1 MTAPHA
7 TGRGLPVC
15 RSCGAPLTRTFA
27 DLGSTP
33 LANSYVEAD
42 ALGRPDPVYP
52 LHARVCDH
60 CFLVQVE
67 DAVPPEAIFSH
78 YAYFSSY
85 AASWVE
91 HARRYAVMAAERF
104 GLSPSSLVVE
114 IASNDGYL
122 LRNFVAA
129 GVPVLGIDPATGPAA
144 AANAA
149 GAPTLEAFFDSALAR
164 SIAAERGRADVIV
177 ANNVLAHVA
186 GLNDLVAGI
195 GILLAEDGVASIEM
209 PYVRDLIDHV
219 EFDTIYHQHLCY
231 FSLTALDRLMARH
244 GLSVNDVLRLPI
256 HGGSLRI
263 HVGHRRAPSAAVTAL
278 LAEERAA
285 GLDRIGYY
293 ADFAQRV
300 ETLRNAL
307 ADRLRTLRAGGAR
320 IAAYGAA
327 AKGTTLINVAGIGG
341 ELIDYVVDRNHHKH
355 GRLMPGKHLP
365 IRPVTALMEDRPDY
379 VLLLTWNF
387 ADEILEQQRGYR
399 EAGGRFIVPVPDV
412 RIVA

>member
-1 MTAPHA
+1 MHIDRCRACGGA
-7 TGRGLPVC
+7 ELLPVLDLG
-15 RSCGAPLTRTFA
+15 RVPVADRLVSPTGLDGPEPAYPLTVVFCPA
-27 DLGSTP
+27 C
-33 LANSYVEAD
+33 A
-42 ALGRPDPVYP
+42 
-52 LHARVCDH
+52 
-60 CFLVQVE
+60 LVQI
-67 DAVPPEAIFSH
+67 DYTVPPEELFTRDYPYYSSFSPALLAH
-78 YAYFSSY
+78 SRDNALDLI
-85 AASWVE
+85 
-91 HARRYAVMAAERF
+91 RRRKL
-104 GLSPSSLVVE
+104 GPGRLVVE

-122 LRNFVAA
+122 LRNFVEA
-129 GVPVLGIDPATGPAA
+129 GIPVLGVDPATGPAA
-144 AANAA
+144 AASAA
-149 GAPTLEAFFDSALAR
+149 GVPTLEAFFDSALAR
-164 SIAAERGRADVIV
+164 SIVAERGPADVII

-186 GLNDLVAGI
+186 GLNDVVAGV

-231 FSLTALDRLMARH
+231 FSLTALVGLMARH
-244 GLSVNDVLRLPI
+244 GLSVNDVVRLPI

-263 HVGHRRAPSAAVTAL
+263 HVGHRRAPSEAVTAL

-293 ADFAQRV
+293 AGFARRV
-300 ETLRNAL
+300 EALRDSL
-307 ADRLRTLRAGGAR
+307 TERLRTLRAGGAR

-327 AKGTTLINVAGIGG
+327 AKGTTLINVAGIGA

-355 GRLMPGKHLP
+355 GRFMPGKHLP
-365 IRPVTALMEDRPDY
+365 IRPVDALMEDRPDY

-399 EAGGRFIVPVPDV
+399 EAGGRFIVPVPEV

>member
-1 MTAPHA
+1 MHIDRCRACGGA
-7 TGRGLPVC
+7 ELLPV
-15 RSCGAPLTRTFA
+15 L
-27 DLGSTP
+27 DLGRVPVADRLVPAAGLDGPEPAYP
-33 LANSYVEAD
+33 LAVVFCPAC
-42 ALGRPDPVYP
+42 A
-52 LHARVCDH
+52 
-60 CFLVQVE
+60 LVQI
-67 DAVPPEAIFSH
+67 DYTVPPEELFARDYPYYSSFSPALLAH
-78 YAYFSSY
+78 SRAN
-85 AASWVE
+85 ALDLI
-91 HARRYAVMAAERF
+91 ARRRLGPGSM
-104 GLSPSSLVVE
+104 VVE

-129 GVPVLGIDPATGPAA
+129 GIPVLGIDPASGPAT

-149 GAPTLEAFFDSALAR
+149 GVPTLEAFFDSALAR
-164 SIAAERGRADVIV
+164 SIVAERGRADVIV

-186 GLNDLVAGI
+186 GLNDLVEGI

-231 FSLTALDRLMARH
+231 FSLTALVGLMGRH

-263 HVGHRRAPSAAVTAL
+263 QVGHRTAPSEAVAAL

-293 ADFAQRV
+293 AGFARRV
-300 ETLRNAL
+300 E
-307 ADRLRTLRAGGAR
+307 RLRDTLAERLQALRAGGAR

-327 AKGTTLINVAGIGG
+327 AKGTTLLNVAGIGG

-355 GRLMPGKHLP
+355 GRFMPGKHLP
-365 IRPVTALMEDRPDY
+365 IRPVTALMKDRPDY

-399 EAGGRFIVPVPDV
+399 EAGGRFIVPVPEV

>member
-1 MTAPHA
+1 MHIDRCRACGGAELLPVLDLGRMPVADRLVPAAGLDGPEPAYPLAVVFCPACALAQIDYTVPPDELFCRDYPYYSSFSPALLKHSRDNA
-7 TGRGLPVC
+7 MDLIARRGL
-15 RSCGAPLTRTFA
+15 
-27 DLGSTP
+27 GS
-33 LANSYVEAD
+33 D
-42 ALGRPDPVYP
+42 
-52 LHARVCDH
+52 
-60 CFLVQVE
+60 
-67 DAVPPEAIFSH
+67 
-78 YAYFSSY
+78 
-85 AASWVE
+85 
-91 HARRYAVMAAERF
+91 
-104 GLSPSSLVVE
+104 SLVVE

-122 LRNFVAA
+122 LRNFVEA
-129 GVPVLGIDPATGPAA
+129 GIPVLGIDPASGPAA

-149 GAPTLEAFFDSALAR
+149 GVPTLEAFFDSDRAR
-164 SIAAERGRADVIV
+164 AVVAERGRADVIV

-186 GLNDLVAGI
+186 GLNDFVAGI

-209 PYVRDLIDHV
+209 PYVRDLVDHV

-231 FSLTALDRLMARH
+231 FSLTALDNLMARH
-244 GLSVNDVLRLPI
+244 GLSVNDVVRLPI

-263 HVGHRRAPSAAVTAL
+263 HVGHRREPSGAVTAL

-293 ADFAQRV
+293 ADFARRV
-300 ETLRNAL
+300 EALRDSL
-307 ADRLRTLRAGGAR
+307 SERLHALRAGGAR

-355 GRLMPGKHLP
+355 GRFMPGKHLP
-365 IRPVTALMEDRPDY
+365 IRPVDALMEDRPDY

-399 EAGGRFIVPVPDV
+399 EAGGRFILPVPDV